1 MPADQDV
8 GCAELPR
15 GPSCRTEMPA
25 EKDRRY
31 KGLSAENNLVVVV
44 VVPHLDTAGR
54 HVDRLV
60 MMVLGGGERLLLEV
74 PGVTVQR
81 APSRG
86 RVVAGED
93 VDLSVVVHLQLPVL
107 RVVSQL
113 LRKYFF

>member
-15 GPSCRTEMPA
+15 GLSCRTEMPA

-31 KGLSAENNLVVVV
+31 NVVV
-44 VVPHLDTAGR
+44 VVPHLDAAGR
-54 HVDRLV
+54 HVDGLV
-60 MMVLGGGERLLLEV
+60 VVVLGGGERLLLEV
-74 PGVTVQR
+74 AGVTVQWGTT
-81 APSRG
+81 RG

-107 RVVSQL
+107 RVVAKL
-113 LRKYFF
+113 LSK